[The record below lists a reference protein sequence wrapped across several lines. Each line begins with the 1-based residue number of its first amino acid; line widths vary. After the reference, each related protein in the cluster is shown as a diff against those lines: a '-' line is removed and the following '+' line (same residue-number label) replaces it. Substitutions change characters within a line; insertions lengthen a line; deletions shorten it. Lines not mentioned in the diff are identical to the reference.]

1 MDCRQAWNLMMKGFD
16 KEISQLQEKE
26 LNMHLDVCD
35 SCKTRFENLNE
46 AFAALDAT
54 DIEAPPDIEKTVMAK
69 LNSVKHK
76 RDFLMPYVISN
87 LIVFV
92 GIIALWLDNIFR
104 IGIFEFLKDAFNEV
118 VLAYNT
124 STAVFTVLQIL
135 VTYFIKPVLNIIIS
149 AGLIYGVLSII
160 LTLQRM
166 RRRHVSVR

>member
-104 IGIFEFLKDAFNEV
+104 
-118 VLAYNT
+118 
-124 STAVFTVLQIL
+124 
-135 VTYFIKPVLNIIIS
+135 
-149 AGLIYGVLSII
+149 
-160 LTLQRM
+160 
-166 RRRHVSVR
+166 